1 MVLGRKDICFWG
13 KKLIEGNQVR
23 FGIILMILA
32 TLSFA
37 LQDGLSRFL
46 AGNYNVYMIV
56 MIRYW
61 FLFILVVFVA
71 SRSQK
76 GLLKT
81 ASTNFL
87 LLQILRGILLA
98 FEIIVSVHAFV
109 YIGLINTSAIF
120 SSYPLIATLLSI
132 PILKEV
138 IGWKRFAAILFGFL
152 GVLLILRPGSGI
164 FSLYMFLPVCS
175 AFAFAIY
182 AILTRYVSKMDS
194 PETSFFWTGLVG
206 IIAMTG
212 VGVWFWE
219 QPNAID
225 WLWILLLCIFSTLG
239 HFLLIKSYDLA
250 AVSIVQP
257 FSYFHLIFISFIGF
271 LMFGE
276 PLTLN
281 IILGS
286 IIVICA
292 GIFTLK
298 RQKSYT

>member
-1 MVLGRKDICFWG
+1 MVLGRKDICFWE

-138 IGWKRFAAILFGFL
+138 IGWKRFTAILFGFL

-250 AVSIVQP
+250 SVSIVQP

>member
-138 IGWKRFAAILFGFL
+138 IGWKRFTAILFGFL

-286 IIVICA
+286 VIVICA

>member
-23 FGIILMILA
+23 FGIILMIVA

-138 IGWKRFAAILFGFL
+138 IGWKKFTAILCGFL
-152 GVLLILRPGSGI
+152 GVLLILRPGSSI

-271 LMFGE
+271 SMFSE

-286 IIVICA
+286 IIVICT

>member
-23 FGIILMILA
+23 FGIILMIIA

-138 IGWKRFAAILFGFL
+138 IGWKRFTAILFGFL

>member
-138 IGWKRFAAILFGFL
+138 IGWKRFTAILFGFL

-250 AVSIVQP
+250 AMSIVQP

>member
-138 IGWKRFAAILFGFL
+138 IGWKRFTAILFGFL
-152 GVLLILRPGSGI
+152 GVLFILRPGSGI